1 MSLQEYFCP
10 AYKVLGHVGGAKSDG
25 DDLMISYSRSAR
37 SKAKICQYSMLFFA
51 CEEVAVCDNAE
62 AVFFT
67 APELGI
73 LRVFGEIT
81 LS

>member
-10 AYKVLGHVGGAKSDG
+10 AYKVVGHVGVAKSDG

-51 CEEVAVCDNAE
+51 CEEVVVCDNAE
-62 AVFFT
+62 AVFF
-67 APELGI
+67 AGHELGI

>member
-1 MSLQEYFCP
+1 
-10 AYKVLGHVGGAKSDG
+10 
-25 DDLMISYSRSAR
+25 MIYYSRSAR

-51 CEEVAVCDNAE
+51 YEEVAVCDNAE

-67 APELGI
+67 GPELGI
-73 LRVFGEIT
+73 LRVFGEIA